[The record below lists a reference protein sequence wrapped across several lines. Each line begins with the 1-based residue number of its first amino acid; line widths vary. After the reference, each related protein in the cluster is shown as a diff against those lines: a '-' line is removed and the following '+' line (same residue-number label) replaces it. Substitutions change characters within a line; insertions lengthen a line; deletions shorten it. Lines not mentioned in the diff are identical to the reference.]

1 MSHLNLPEI
10 LAQWKIL
17 QVFALV
23 HILSPS
29 RPSSFCFTI
38 FLGLPRATEIFHARF
53 PVSVKCLRPLAE
65 DLSSSDRHRNTL
77 HAQGKNL
84 RYVWAYTP
92 SKSTLTVRVREKK
105 PRTHNR
111 ECLISVYPTITVET

>member
-23 HILSPS
+23 HVLSPS

-53 PVSVKCLRPLAE
+53 PVSVKCLWPLAE
-65 DLSSSDRHRNTL
+65 DLSSSADTETPPTRKEKTSGMFGHKRLRNP
-77 HAQGKNL
+77 H
-84 RYVWAYTP
+84 
-92 SKSTLTVRVREKK
+92 
-105 PRTHNR
+105 
-111 ECLISVYPTITVET
+111 